1 MARDF
6 WDPKSRKY
14 QLIELIFFMAAQ
26 LENIFNI
33 SLNGGIATP
42 VAERIHQVSAPG
54 ALSATA
60 GAPILGIKF
69 LEVDR

>member
-1 MARDF
+1 MARNF
-6 WDPKSRKY
+6 WDPRSRKY
-14 QLIELIFFMAAQ
+14 KLIEPIFFMVAQ
-26 LENIFNI
+26 LENMFNI

-42 VAERIHQVSAPG
+42 VAERIHQVGAPG

-60 GAPILGIKF
+60 GAPILGIRF